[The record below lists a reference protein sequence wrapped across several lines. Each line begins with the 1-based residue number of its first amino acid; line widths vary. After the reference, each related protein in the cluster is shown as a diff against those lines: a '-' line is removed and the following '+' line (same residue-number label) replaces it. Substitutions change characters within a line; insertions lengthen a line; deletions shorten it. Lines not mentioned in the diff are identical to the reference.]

1 MMDEVRVMFV
11 LELECVWGDM
21 TFDLLT
27 LFGFSNVRGVTSL
40 NTSTDN
46 CQLLEMEQSHCRTA
60 LKAHLM

>member
-27 LFGFSNVRGVTSL
+27 LFGFSNVNECYIS
-40 NTSTDN
+40 
-46 CQLLEMEQSHCRTA
+46 EY
-60 LKAHLM
+60 KY